1 MSGVPIPYRFQY
13 VHVAANETEY
23 PLGADGQV
31 GDYLHRII
39 VTLSTNNSANVTI
52 GDGAFE
58 HLIVPSGV
66 DRGVYNLELNMV
78 SQDGG
83 FSITTSAEAEVL
95 AVGIFT
101 N

>member
-13 VHVAANETEY
+13 VHVPANEAEY
-23 PLGADGQV
+23 QLGADGQV
-31 GDYLHRII
+31 GDYLHRVV
-39 VTLSTNNSANVTI
+39 VTLTTNNSANVTI

-66 DRGVYNLELNMV
+66 SRGVYNLELNMV